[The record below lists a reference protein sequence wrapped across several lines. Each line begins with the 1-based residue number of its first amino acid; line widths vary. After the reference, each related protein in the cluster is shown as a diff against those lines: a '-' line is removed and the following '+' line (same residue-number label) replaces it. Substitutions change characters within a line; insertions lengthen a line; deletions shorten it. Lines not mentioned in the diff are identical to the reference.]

1 MTETSELEAR
11 EGQETFIFSITS
23 TLSLK
28 PIILLTYGVPGFT
41 FLRIKR
47 LEREGDHL
55 YVALASVEFM
65 NVLRCTSQLP
75 AGPRALC
82 WIDTD

>member
-28 PIILLTYGVPGFT
+28 PISLLTYGVPGFI
-41 FLRIKR
+41 FLWVKR
-47 LEREGDHL
+47 LEHEGDHL

-65 NVLRCTSQLP
+65 NAWRCTSQLP
-75 AGPRALC
+75 MALMLC
-82 WIDTD
+82 AE